1 MAKNPDRETRFR
13 FKQFEV
19 SDCVS
24 AMKVG
29 TDGVLLGVWCPVEGV
44 RKAVDVGTGTGLIA
58 LMLAQRGVESIY
70 GVEIDKAAAEEAAAN
85 ASSSIWSD
93 RIKIECADIN
103 SITFAPESVDLIIS
117 NPPFFSSALK
127 SPDDARATARHENGL
142 NYESL
147 IALASKALAP
157 NGKLAVIS
165 PADRESDI
173 TFLCAMYKMWIVR
186 KTYVKA
192 SPSHAAK
199 RLLWVIA
206 RLQLPCSSDT
216 LCIKD
221 ENNRY
226 SDEYIRLTRDFYLY
240 L

>member
-29 TDGVLLGVWCPVEGV
+29 TDGVLLGAWCPVEGV
-44 RKAVDVGTGTGLIA
+44 RKAIDVGTGTGLIA
-58 LMLAQRGVESIY
+58 LMLAQRGVESIR
-70 GVEIDKAAAEEAAAN
+70 GVEIDNAAAEEAASN
-85 ASSSIWSD
+85 IRSSIWSD
-93 RIKIECADIN
+93 MIKIECADIN
-103 SITFAPESVDLIIS
+103 SISLVPESFDLVIS

-127 SPDDARATARHENGL
+127 SPDDARATARHESGL

-147 IALASKALAP
+147 IALASKVLKP
-157 NGKLAVIS
+157 DGKLAVIS
-165 PADRESDI
+165 PADREPDI
-173 TFLCAMYKMWIVR
+173 TFSCAMHKMWVAR
-186 KTYVKA
+186 KTYVRT
-192 SPSHAAK
+192 SPSRVPK
-199 RLLWVIA
+199 RILWIIA
-206 RLQLPCSSDT
+206 RQNQPCLSDT

-221 ENNRY
+221 DNNNY
-226 SDEYIRLTRDFYLY
+226 SNDYIRLTSDFYLY